1 MMYCINAV
9 LLIQH
14 VLPNFATH
22 MIFTGIDRRFPGKSS
37 QISVYKSSM
46 EGFPKPEDNSGIF
59 MAIDSSK
66 SVGYHHAIY
75 CSGNMPYQL
84 MMSKIMGTA
93 RPMSK
98 QEIFQSHKRV
108 GNYESCFKYL
118 QLRNTENKQN
128 GVKDEIKMSN
138 VIGSRSCTPAA
149 IATLAYERKV
159 SLTGVNNCFAPKFEE
174 SSTPIPIKVNADIAV
189 KVEDLVL
196 PRHSIIFTSGIIVR
210 ALVWYQ
216 GEMQVIQQCDKNKP
230 AWFLLTNLSESNDHL
245 AWALRRYNEI
255 VGKNVMLLKKSELPM
270 KLNPKKLSNNNS
282 NSEDPHYKIKQL
294 VKGSRSTKR
303 VSGVLVEKSEC
314 FKYHSK
320 SLGSRLKNRL
330 SPSKDV
336 DYD

>member
-1 MMYCINAV
+1 
-9 LLIQH
+9 
-14 VLPNFATH
+14 

-118 QLRNTENKQN
+118 QLRNTE
-128 GVKDEIKMSN
+128 I
-138 VIGSRSCTPAA
+138 
-149 IATLAYERKV
+149 
-159 SLTGVNNCFAPKFEE
+159 
-174 SSTPIPIKVNADIAV
+174 NADIAV
-189 KVEDLVL
+189 KVEDLIL

-245 AWALRRYNEI
+245 AWALGRYNEI

-330 SPSKDV
+330 SPSKNV